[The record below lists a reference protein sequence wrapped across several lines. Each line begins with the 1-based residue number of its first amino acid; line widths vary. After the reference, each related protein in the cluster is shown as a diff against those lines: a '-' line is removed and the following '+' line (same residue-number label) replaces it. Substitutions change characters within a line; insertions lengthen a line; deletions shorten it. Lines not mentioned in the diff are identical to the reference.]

1 MIDSL
6 QDGPGVLPFKLGPTK
21 VISHYHSFLN
31 YISLDE
37 VHSQIQ
43 LVKSQ
48 LSESRPMLN
57 NKTLSLYEPHIDF
70 LNAKLE
76 RISDQL
82 ETFEP
87 NRKKRA
93 LIDGLGSV
101 IKSISGNLD
110 YTDAIK
116 YNDAI
121 KILQSNQHKLKTEI
135 NNHISLNQEWTAQNS
150 KILSNITLNQ
160 VKIEEILN
168 KIMQS
173 DPTDKGNGID

>member
-1 MIDSL
+1 
-6 QDGPGVLPFKLGPTK
+6 
-21 VISHYHSFLN
+21 
-31 YISLDE
+31 
-37 VHSQIQ
+37 
-43 LVKSQ
+43 
-48 LSESRPMLN
+48 MLN
-57 NKTLSLYEPHIDF
+57 NKTLSLYEPYIDF

-135 NNHISLNQEWTAQNS
+135 NNKLRINF
-150 KILSNITLNQ
+150 K
-160 VKIEEILN
+160 
-168 KIMQS
+168 
-173 DPTDKGNGID
+173 